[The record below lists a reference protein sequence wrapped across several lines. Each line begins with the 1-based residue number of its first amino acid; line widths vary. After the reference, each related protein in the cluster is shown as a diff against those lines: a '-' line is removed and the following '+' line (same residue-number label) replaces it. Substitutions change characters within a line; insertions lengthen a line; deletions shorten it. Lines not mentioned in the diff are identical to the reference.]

1 MVQETNRKSDGG
13 AMTVSVTQ
21 RGTSNSTGG
30 PVLVRPTSL
39 LPPEK
44 EPVNFQINL
53 IGAPP
58 EVEQLIEHIKAV
70 AEQFLYHWK
79 TFPINLPTPLS
90 TSPGGGVGNGG
101 NAAGQGAALMT
112 AAGGGGGGGSN
123 ANLHSTV
130 SIGGSVAGNRKSRAI
145 NLRDLFIAPPFDELD
160 AVAADG
166 TGEPRL
172 LTSAQLRSLRERG
185 LQKDKFGKPKKLNL
199 EQLETIQLTGEFEVP
214 SLNFPGQVHRWR
226 LSQFLQKGS
235 ERTRDSLLSDLA
247 LSARFIVITA
257 KGRLTGHFFSV
268 AHAIRALLQ
277 GLIKLVDMVVG
288 VPSLLAQNLDNKI
301 KEERCR
307 FLVAELVCRSEYE
320 DCLDSLCGYVRH
332 QLRRATMEKFDVNC
346 NQAQPIP
353 YLYVTPKG
361 QDIDMR
367 LFSKDTMRRALPI
380 LVGILEK
387 ETRGWF
393 LHFRERLITELR
405 ERKMSDAEIEE
416 EVNDAVMKEYL
427 QRVYTSIL
435 SNTDLIELGENIPQL
450 LVQQAQSVVI
460 MHKAVDKIQKEL
472 KKSREEM
479 EKTLQEQ
486 HPVLSRV
493 FPWLRAKLNSGE
505 QTKLSKITWG
515 AHEEALRAAQKHNL
529 HQTVYFLNRDLA
541 FMKEREPVLLK
552 ELKNAKTPTRNFQWA
567 CRIWSPKSWLIRR
580 SFQGHSELIPT
591 VICQQATSIVTPRSD
606 PSQPVFL
613 VEKEL
618 IRSTSTRWPMWRL
631 LNLFQRTWTWT
642 WNIMF
647 LLGVIVPWGS
657 PLGLRALFCVKP
669 FMADL
674 ELSQVNGTLFPRKT
688 SITQTMTSRLVE
700 LWRHISKARTHFE
713 TEPDTGFIGKGMTRH
728 LNRLYNYFIKGFLGS
743 LAILILFPLLCLAVS
758 ASSIALAITAPLWM
772 PFITVML
779 HLYMML
785 FYDLDCPDESR
796 RNRYCILLEA
806 VGWNIAIQG
815 LLQPLAALAVASVLC
830 PAIAVLV
837 FFVGIVRYWMRLFWD
852 AAAFHMF
859 IKKCGRVPASDSFAV
874 RRIAGPG
881 LALDYYFSIKP
892 EQALAAFEAKME
904 LDELQAYQHSME
916 TIICQ
921 PQKDFSQFVEA
932 CFGPFSAQLSKS
944 VGPYRQLEREG
955 QDLMASLHEKLEK
968 RRRDLQT
975 GLTTA
980 VKSRIKLN
988 TMELKIVIQ
997 QSAYMLEKFYPSH
1010 VIARLSI
1017 SEEEF
1022 WDAKGLSV
1030 GDWAGLAGMLYADI
1044 FSLDFLTP
1052 LSDTDTQFKLE
1063 PHAQLDLSR
1072 YTEMVQNTSD
1082 IMGINGPDL
1091 LGNVYA
1097 PRGNIQVHSPYLE
1110 VSAFN
1115 PRSRVMINSRRAE
1128 KRNDTSSSGLTT
1140 PRVRARRS
1148 PIPSPKQKTQ
1158 SWKPWKR
1165 KQQPKHAADK
1175 MLIPLPIPHPVHIA
1189 ISIYNRDSDQP
1200 IPIESDL
1207 CWEILRSIEDCQG
1220 DQEAIVRFREL
1231 GERVDG
1237 HHHHHGRS
1245 VGLSVDGLAAI
1256 DSSIDSLDSQNSSNS
1271 GTKDSMDMMAG
1282 ATETLP
1288 CTNREVTIVMP
1299 STIMGEGVND
1309 GNTDGAMHGGTT
1321 TTTTTATIVMM
1332 PSNNGTG
1339 SVTTTVTA
1347 TAANGATTPSSGTAG
1362 PTHFHWT
1369 LRNWGNGGGGGSGQ
1383 TASNRRR
1390 NTSYTYS
1397 STTTSGGAGNMNSGS
1412 ATNSAND
1419 SQLDQIR
1426 VDLASPED
1434 ISLDTDSSRAMFT
1447 AAYGTT
1453 V

>member
-1 MVQETNRKSDGG
+1 METGDSATLPLG
-13 AMTVSVTQ
+13 S
-21 RGTSNSTGG
+21 TST
-30 PVLVRPTSL
+30 PLVRPNTL

-44 EPVNFQINL
+44 EPVFFHINL

-58 EVEQLIEHIKAV
+58 EVEQLIEHIKSV

-90 TSPGGGVGNGG
+90 INNQVGGSSGHVGAIVAGG
-101 NAAGQGAALMT
+101 NNT
-112 AAGGGGGGGSN
+112 S
-123 ANLHSTV
+123 ST
-130 SIGGSVAGNRKSRAI
+130 NRKSRPI
-145 NLRDLFIAPPFDELD
+145 NLRDLFIAPSFDELD

-172 LTSAQLRSLRERG
+172 LNNTQLRSLRER
-185 LQKDKFGKPKKLNL
+185 
-199 EQLETIQLTGEFEVP
+199 GEFEVP
-214 SLNFPGQVHRWR
+214 SLNFPGQMHRWR
-226 LSQFLQKGS
+226 LSQILQKGS
-235 ERTRDSLLSDLA
+235 ERTRNSLLNDLA
-247 LSARFIVITA
+247 LSARFLVITA
-257 KGRLTGHFFSV
+257 KSRLTGHFFSL
-268 AHAIRALLQ
+268 AHAAHALLL
-277 GLIKLVDMVVG
+277 GLVKLVDMIVG
-288 VPSLLAQNLDNKI
+288 VPSLLAHNLDNKI

-307 FLVAELVCRSEYE
+307 FLVAELVCRNEYE

-346 NQAQPIP
+346 QQAQPVP

-361 QDIDMR
+361 QDIDLR
-367 LFSKDTMRRALPI
+367 LFSKDIMRKALPI

-393 LHFRERLITELR
+393 LHFRERLIAELR
-405 ERKMSDAEIEE
+405 ERKMTDAEIEE

-435 SNTDLIELGENIPQL
+435 TNSDLADLGENIPQL

-472 KKSREEM
+472 KKSRDEQRKLLE
-479 EKTLQEQ
+479 EQ
-486 HPVLSRV
+486 HPVLSQIT
-493 FPWLRAKLNSGE
+493 PWLRTKLENAE

-515 AHEEALRAAQKHNL
+515 AHEEALKIAQKHNL
-529 HQTVYFLNRDLA
+529 HQTVYFLSRDLA

-567 CRIWSPKSWLIRR
+567 CRIWSPKSWIIRR
-580 SFQGHSELIPT
+580 SFQGHSEIIPT
-591 VICQQATSIVTPRSD
+591 VITQQATSIVTPRSD

-618 IRSTSTRWPMWRL
+618 VRSTSTRWPMWRL

-647 LLGVIVPWGS
+647 LLGVIVPWCS
-657 PLGLRALFCVKP
+657 SLGLRALFCVKP
-669 FMADL
+669 FMGDL

-688 SITQTMTSRLVE
+688 SITQTMCSRLVE

-713 TEPDTGFIGKGMTRH
+713 TEPDTGFVGKGMTRH

-743 LAILILFPLLCLAVS
+743 FLILTLFPLLCISVS
-758 ASSIALAITAPLWM
+758 LCSIAFAIAAPLWM
-772 PFITVML
+772 PFITVTL

-785 FYDLDCPDESR
+785 VYDLDCPDESR
-796 RNRYCILLEA
+796 RNRYCIFLEA
-806 VGWNIAIQG
+806 VGWNIVAQG
-815 LLQPLAALAVASVLC
+815 FVQPVIALVVAVFICPLISVF
-830 PAIAVLV
+830 VL
-837 FFVGIVRYWMRLFWD
+837 FVGVSRYWIRLFWD
-852 AAAFHMF
+852 AITFHLF

-874 RRIAGPG
+874 KRIAGPG
-881 LALDYYFSIKP
+881 LVLDYYFAIKP

-904 LDELQAYQHSME
+904 LDELQAFQHSME
-916 TIICQ
+916 TVICQ
-921 PQKDFSQFVEA
+921 PQKDFSQFIDA

-944 VGPYRQLEREG
+944 MGPYRQLEREC
-955 QDLMASLHEKLEK
+955 QDLMTSLHEKLEK

-997 QSAYMLEKFYPSH
+997 QSAYLLEKFYPSH

-1017 SEEEF
+1017 SEDEF

-1052 LSDTDTQFKLE
+1052 LSETDTQFKLE
-1063 PHAQLDLSR
+1063 PHAQLDMFR

-1115 PRSRVMINSRRAE
+1115 PRSRVMINSRRAD
-1128 KRNDTSSSGLTT
+1128 KRNDTSSGLTT

-1148 PIPSPKQKTQ
+1148 PIPTAKSRN

-1165 KQQPKHAADK
+1165 KQLKKHVADK
-1175 MLIPLPIPHPVHIA
+1175 LLIPLPIPHPVHIA
-1189 ISIYNRDSDQP
+1189 ISIYNRDSDHP
-1200 IPIESDL
+1200 IPIESDI
-1207 CWEILRSIEDCQG
+1207 CWEILRSIEECQG
-1220 DQEAIVRFREL
+1220 DLEAIVRFKES
-1231 GERVDG
+1231 GVDG
-1237 HHHHHGRS
+1237 NRS
-1245 VGLSVDGLAAI
+1245 VGISVDGLAAI
-1256 DSSIDSLDSQNSSNS
+1256 DSSIDSLDSNSTNS
-1271 GTKDSMDMMAG
+1271 GTKDSMDMIAG
-1282 ATETLP
+1282 ASDTLP
-1288 CTNREVTIVMP
+1288 CTNREVTIIMP
-1299 STIMGEGVND
+1299 SSAIKDVDE
-1309 GNTDGAMHGGTT
+1309 
-1321 TTTTTATIVMM
+1321 
-1332 PSNNGTG
+1332 SR
-1339 SVTTTVTA
+1339 VTTKRDSIEATVDE
-1347 TAANGATTPSSGTAG
+1347 TPSAPS
-1362 PTHFHWT
+1362 HFHWT
-1369 LRNWGNGGGGGSGQ
+1369 LRNWGANSDGQ
-1383 TASNRRR
+1383 SVISARRR

-1397 STTTSGGAGNMNSGS
+1397 SNTSGGPGNLNSAS
-1412 ATNSAND
+1412 TNSQND
-1419 SQLDQIR
+1419 TQLEQIR

-1434 ISLDTDSSRAMFT
+1434 ISLDTDSTRAVFS

>member
-1 MVQETNRKSDGG
+1 MPTNMVLETGRNSDGTTTTTTTMN
-13 AMTVSVTQ
+13 ANSAVAL
-21 RGTSNSTGG
+21 RGSTNSNSSGGMGG

-79 TFPINLPTPLS
+79 TFPI
-90 TSPGGGVGNGG
+90 
-101 NAAGQGAALMT
+101 M
-112 AAGGGGGGGSN
+112 GGGSN
-123 ANLHSTV
+123 VNMQNSLV
-130 SIGGSVAGNRKSRAI
+130 GSSGSRKTRPI

-172 LTSAQLRSLRERG
+172 LTNAQLRSLRERG
-185 LQKDKFGKPKKLNL
+185 LQKDKFGKPKKLNC
-199 EQLETIQLTGEFEVP
+199 EQLETVQLTGEFEVP

-288 VPSLLAQNLDNKI
+288 VPSLLAHNLDNKI

-320 DCLDSLCGYVRH
+320 DCLDSLCSYVRH

-361 QDIDMR
+361 QDIDLR

-393 LHFRERLITELR
+393 LHFRERLISELR

-435 SNTDLIELGENIPQL
+435 SNTDLAELGDNIPQL

-479 EKTLQEQ
+479 EKTFQEQ

-493 FPWLRAKLNSGE
+493 YPWLRAKLNAVE
-505 QTKLSKITWG
+505 LTKLSKITWG
-515 AHEEALRAAQKHNL
+515 AHEEALRAAQRHNL

-567 CRIWSPKSWLIRR
+567 CRIWSPKSWIIRR
-580 SFQGHSELIPT
+580 SFQGHSEVIPT
-591 VICQQATSIVTPRSD
+591 VTCQQATSIVTPRSD

-647 LLGVIVPWGS
+647 LLGVIVPWCS
-657 PLGLRALFCVKP
+657 PLGLRALFCKKP

-688 SITQTMTSRLVE
+688 SITPTMFSRLME

-728 LNRLYNYFIKGFLGS
+728 LNRLYNYFIKGFLGT
-743 LAILILFPLLCLAVS
+743 LVILVLFPLLCLAVS
-758 ASSIALAITAPLWM
+758 ASSLVLAVSAPLWM
-772 PFITVML
+772 PFITVTL

-785 FYDLDCPDESR
+785 VYDLDCPDESR

-806 VGWNIAIQG
+806 VGWNIGVQG
-815 LLQPLAALAVASVLC
+815 LLQPVAALVVASVLC
-830 PAIAVLV
+830 PLIAVLV
-837 FFVGIVRYWMRLFWD
+837 FFVGIVRYWVRLFWD
-852 AAAFHMF
+852 AATFHLF

-932 CFGPFSAQLSKS
+932 CFGPFSAQLSKT

-955 QDLMASLHEKLEK
+955 QDLMVSLHEKLEK

-1148 PIPSPKQKTQ
+1148 PIPSPKHKTA

-1207 CWEILRSIEDCQG
+1207 CWEILRSIEECQG

-1231 GERVDG
+1231 ADRIDG
-1237 HHHHHGRS
+1237 HHHHHHQHHHHAGNRS
-1245 VGLSVDGLAAI
+1245 VGISVDGLAAI

-1271 GTKDSMDMMAG
+1271 GTKDSMDMIAG

-1299 STIMGEGVND
+1299 STVL
-1309 GNTDGAMHGGTT
+1309 GADDDVDITVGGRDLGGSDAIQQQQQQQHSTV
-1321 TTTTTATIVMM
+1321 VMM
-1332 PSNNGTG
+1332 PSTNGTG
-1339 SVTTTVTA
+1339 SVTTTTVA
-1347 TAANGATTPSSGTAG
+1347 SAAGAGVTTPSSATASAG

-1369 LRNWGNGGGGGSGQ
+1369 LRNWGGGNGQGQGG
-1383 TASNRRR
+1383 NRRR

-1397 STTTSGGAGNMNSGS
+1397 STTTSGGGGAGGQLNSGS